1 MKNIKKVLSS
11 ILLGSFAF
19 APVSVVLAEEATS
32 TVTATSASSTVTVS
46 ATATPTTTSVKTDRE
61 AIQSAFLQKVEEARK
76 IEGAKNEVMK
86 RATEAKKSALEAL
99 KEKREDIRDE
109 RKASSTE
116 VRKERKDEEMKRKM
130 ASTTEKL
137 SALAT
142 RLSKLGVDIKA
153 AVSAQ
158 ASSTL
163 VITSSMSQ
171 VEARS
176 AFKTFLLGTDYKN
189 TGKLVSEAAKI
200 TARINQIE
208 NQVSKMASSTDKAA
222 LVASLAELKTQEATI
237 EQYVKDNESKFSLF
251 GWLAKRFS
259 K

>member
-1 MKNIKKVLSS
+1 MKTIKTLLSS
-11 ILLGSFAF
+11 VLLASFAV
-19 APVSVVLAEEATS
+19 APVSVAFAEDSSVSVSAT
-32 TVTATSASSTVTVS
+32 VQATSASSTVTVS
-46 ATATPTTTSVKTDRE
+46 ATTTSGELRDINEQKRE
-61 AIQSAFLQKVEEARK
+61 AMQK
-76 IEGAKNEVMK
+76 IEGDRREEMQKINEQHKEAIKN
-86 RATEAKKSALEAL
+86 L
-99 KEKREDIRDE
+99 KERVKGEREDV
-109 RKASSTE
+109 KASSTASSTE
-116 VRKERKDEEMKRKM
+116 VRKERREDEMKRKM

-137 SALAT
+137 STLAT

-153 AVSAQ
+153 AVAAQ
-158 ASSTL
+158 ASSSL
-163 VITSSMSQ
+163 VITSSMTQ

-189 TGKLVSEAAKI
+189 TGKLVSEAAKT

-251 GWLAKRFS
+251 GWLAKRFE